1 MTQLPHASLPQW
13 WREVCRERGGK
24 PALRQKR
31 RGLWT
36 TLSWADWYARSRAL
50 GLALAARGLQ
60 QGEVVSLLADNR
72 VEWLVADLAVQ
83 AVGGIAHGLY
93 PSSSAAELARVL
105 AAAGTRVLVV
115 DGAAQLG
122 KWLEVRAQCPSLQLV
137 VVMDPRGLRDFAD
150 PQVIG
155 LAALMAEGEALAA
168 GDAAVFERAID
179 AGAAEQPAML
189 LSSAG
194 STGPAGSSLVRQRG
208 VLQQMRTAPRWLEID
223 AGERSLSLVSLAHP
237 GERMLAI
244 GAPLATG
251 CIVHFPESRA
261 TLLNDLREVA
271 PQLVF
276 ATPRFWRQLQQR
288 IELAMRGSIP
298 LARRAYGRALA
309 QRGGWLGRAALHNLR
324 RSLGLQHIRMAISGG
339 AALDDAQ
346 VDWYAALEVPL
357 FDGYGMA
364 QTAGF
369 CSVTRLHRTQA
380 AQGHGAP
387 LRLDERGQVLVRG
400 AGLLAEAWG
409 QDPGHGAA
417 RDAEGWFA
425 TGDHGRQDADGRVR
439 ILGRLGEGAAPGI
452 AERALRQSGF
462 IADALVFDDCDASD
476 GQCGFGVAIVALDEE
491 RIGHHAQEHQ
501 LAFTDPAS
509 LARHPAI
516 VACVA
521 AEVEAVNQRLPAA
534 QQVRAFRIIER
545 WLSDEDEELA
555 PTLQL
560 RRHVVERLYAPLI
573 AEMRGSQGC
582 SRQQA
587 PAYQRSFQGRR
598 SSS

>member
-1 MTQLPHASLPQW
+1 MAQLPHASLPQW
-13 WREVCRERGGK
+13 WRDACRERGAQ

-36 TLSWADWYARSRAL
+36 TSSWADWYARSRAL

-60 QGEVVSLLADNR
+60 PGEVVSLLSENR

-93 PSSSAAELARVL
+93 PSTSAAELARVL
-105 AAAGTRVLVV
+105 GDAGTRVLVV

-122 KWLEVRAQCPSLQLV
+122 KWLEVRARCPSLRQV

-168 GDAAVFERAID
+168 SDAGAFERAID
-179 AGAAEQPAML
+179 AGVAEQPAML
-189 LSSAG
+189 VSSAG
-194 STGPAGSSLVRQRG
+194 STGPAGLSMIRQRG

-223 AGERSLSLVSLAHP
+223 AGERSLSLVSLAHS

-261 TLLNDLREVA
+261 TVLNDLREVA

-309 QRGGWLGRAALHNLR
+309 RRGGWLGRAALHNLR
-324 RSLGLQHIRMAISGG
+324 RSLGLQHMRMAISGG

-357 FDGYGMA
+357 FDAYGLA

-369 CSVTRLHRTQA
+369 CSVTRMHRA
-380 AQGHGAP
+380 NASQGHGTP
-387 LRLDERGQVLVRG
+387 LRLDENGQVLVRG
-400 AGLLAEAWG
+400 AGLVAEAWG
-409 QDPGHGAA
+409 QGPAHADASE
-417 RDAEGWFA
+417 AEGWFA
-425 TGDHGRQDADGRVR
+425 TGDHGTQDADGRVR
-439 ILGRLGEGAAPGI
+439 ILGRLGSAGAPSI
-452 AERALRQSGF
+452 AERALRQRSF
-462 IADALVFDDCDASD
+462 IADALVFDA
-476 GQCGFGVAIVALDEE
+476 GVAIVALDEE
-491 RIGHHAQEHQ
+491 RVGHHAQEHQ

-509 LARHPAI
+509 LARHPGV
-516 VACVA
+516 VACIA
-521 AEVEAVNQRLPAA
+521 AEVEAVNRALPAS
-534 QQVRAFRIIER
+534 QRVHAFRIIER
-545 WLSDEDEELA
+545 SLSEEDEELA

-560 RRHVVERLYAPLI
+560 RRHAVERLYAPLI
-573 AEMRGSQGC
+573 AERRGG
-582 SRQQA
+582 
-587 PAYQRSFQGRR
+587 
-598 SSS
+598 